1 MENNGIQKINE
12 IYKFADNRDKLIKV
26 ISYLSKLISIYYK
39 NKNKNLANSF
49 LTLYLTTFT
58 SRKVFNLFRSFF
70 ESNIFTLFSELHS
83 KKYLDTNNKY
93 QIILNITQ
101 QISTFFFFIFDN
113 LELFFQINFFSSNNK
128 GILISCFANFFHIIL
143 IITKIINNIE
153 KIYNLILSKSS
164 FSKEKEYKLKLIRL
178 LIVLSGNVLDLI
190 TIFNKSKIIKFIF
203 GKNLNETLICLSG
216 IWSGIVSLYNTIF

>member
-1 MENNGIQKINE
+1 M
-12 IYKFADNRDKLIKV
+12 
-26 ISYLSKLISIYYK
+26 
-39 NKNKNLANSF
+39 
-49 LTLYLTTFT
+49 
-58 SRKVFNLFRSFF
+58 
-70 ESNIFTLFSELHS
+70 
-83 KKYLDTNNKY
+83 
-93 QIILNITQ
+93 
-101 QISTFFFFIFDN
+101 
-113 LELFFQINFFSSNNK
+113 ELFFQINFFSLNNK

>member
-70 ESNIFTLFSELHS
+70 
-83 KKYLDTNNKY
+83 
-93 QIILNITQ
+93 
-101 QISTFFFFIFDN
+101 
-113 LELFFQINFFSSNNK
+113 
-128 GILISCFANFFHIIL
+128 
-143 IITKIINNIE
+143 
-153 KIYNLILSKSS
+153 
-164 FSKEKEYKLKLIRL
+164 
-178 LIVLSGNVLDLI
+178 
-190 TIFNKSKIIKFIF
+190 
-203 GKNLNETLICLSG
+203 
-216 IWSGIVSLYNTIF
+216 

>member
-70 ESNIFTLFSELHS
+70 EPNIFTLFSELHS

-101 QISTFFFFIFDN
+101 QISTFFFFIFN
-113 LELFFQINFFSSNNK
+113 KLELFFQINFFSSNNK
-128 GILISCFANFFHIIL
+128 RILISCFANFFHIIL
-143 IITKIINNIE
+143 IVTKIINNIE

>member
-70 ESNIFTLFSELHS
+70 EPNIFTLFSELHS

-113 LELFFQINFFSSNNK
+113 LELFFQINFF
-128 GILISCFANFFHIIL
+128 
-143 IITKIINNIE
+143 IINNIE